1 MEQMKQYFN
10 KASGDLV
17 YNYISVAVTAIC
29 GAIFSIII
37 GYYYDAAVLG
47 RFNTIYAYYIVLS
60 QFCVCGVHMAIVK
73 YAAEDQDSEYGLGLL
88 FKSLAVCIVSSSIV
102 IVLGVLVTNI
112 CLFNTLSRSM
122 VTSINTIWGAL
133 FFFSINKVFLGWL
146 NGHSKMKAYAL
157 FQASRNLFI
166 AVSLLVFA
174 LWGLSGEVLTYCFLI
189 AEIIL
194 TVLGLLFL
202 LIKHGRLRFS
212 NSTVSMKS
220 LAWFGLRILPSN
232 AVLELN
238 TKIDVICLSFILHDE
253 RLVGI
258 YSFAALFG
266 EGFYQLFV
274 VIRKIIN
281 PKITRQRFSHTLK
294 NYIIDFKT
302 KYLMGIYL
310 GFSLAGAIL
319 ASGFVILIHIIGKND
334 YISGW
339 KIMTILCIA
348 MIINSKSIVFG
359 NILSQTGFPFDE
371 SMLNVATTASNGI
384 LNIILILRFNIIG
397 AALATGLSYFVFS
410 IIQKYQVKRKLG
422 ISL

>member
-1 MEQMKQYFN
+1 MNTHN
-10 KASGDLV
+10 KKVSGDLF

-37 GYYYDAAVLG
+37 GYYYDVAVLG
-47 RFNTIYAYYIVLS
+47 RFYTIYAYYIILS

-73 YAAEDQDSEYGLGLL
+73 YAAEEQDSEYGLGLL
-88 FKSLAVCIVSSSIV
+88 FKSVAVCIISSSII
-102 IVLGVLVTNI
+102 IVPGAIVTNL
-112 CLFNTLSRSM
+112 CLINTLNRSM

-146 NGHSKMKAYAL
+146 NGHSKMKAYAF

-166 AVSLLVFA
+166 ATSLLVFA
-174 LWGLSGEVLTYCFLI
+174 FFGLSGEMLTYCFLI
-189 AEIIL
+189 SEIML
-194 TVLGLLFL
+194 SFLGVLFL
-202 LIKHGRLRFS
+202 MIKHERLHFS
-212 NSTVSMKS
+212 NSTASMKS

-232 AVLELN
+232 TVLELN
-238 TKIDVICLSFILHDE
+238 TKIDVICLSFILQDE

-258 YSFAALFG
+258 YSFAAMFG

-281 PKITRQRFSHTLK
+281 PRITRQRFSHTLK
-294 NYIIDFKT
+294 FFIIDFKA
-302 KYLMGIYL
+302 KYLMRIYL
-310 GFSLAGAIL
+310 GFSIAGAIL
-319 ASGFVILIHIIGKND
+319 AGGFVILVHIIDKND
-334 YISGW
+334 YMSGLE
-339 KIMTILCIA
+339 IMTILCIA

-371 SMLNVATTASNGI
+371 SVLNVATTASNGI

-397 AALATGLSYFVFS
+397 SALATGLSYFVFS
-410 IIQKYQVKRKLG
+410 IILKYQVKRKLG